1 MPSIQAYL
9 VMGRLDLAAG
19 HRDEANYDVT
29 EGLKIEPGNKAL
41 QNLRQQVDALEKK

>member
-1 MPSIQAYL
+1 

-29 EGLKIEPGNKAL
+29 EGLKIEPDNKAL
-41 QNLRQQVDALEKK
+41 QDLRQQANAQEKK